1 MWKKSIFWELPYW
14 EILEVRNTID
24 VMHVMKNFCLN
35 LLGHQGV
42 YVKSKDTTKSRRD
55 LKLMKQQDDLHPER
69 EVKEIITWPLL
80 VTLKERKRRRRCLI
94 A

>member
-1 MWKKSIFWELPYW
+1 
-14 EILEVRNTID
+14 
-24 VMHVMKNFCLN
+24 
-35 LLGHQGV
+35 
-42 YVKSKDTTKSRRD
+42 
-55 LKLMKQQDDLHPER
+55 MKQQDDLHPER